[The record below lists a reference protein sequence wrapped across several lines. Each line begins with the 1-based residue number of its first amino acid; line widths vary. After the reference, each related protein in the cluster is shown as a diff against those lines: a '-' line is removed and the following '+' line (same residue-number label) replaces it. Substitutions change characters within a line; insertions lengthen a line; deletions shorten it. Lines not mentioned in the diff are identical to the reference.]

1 MLQGNWDLTKEFAA
15 VAVGNVYA
23 AVAAVA
29 AAGIAA
35 AVAAAGIAAAAAA
48 VAEPEY
54 RERVGSSHFAVRTQ

>member
-1 MLQGNWDLTKEFAA
+1 MLQGNWDLTEEFAA

-35 AVAAAGIAAAAAA
+35 AA